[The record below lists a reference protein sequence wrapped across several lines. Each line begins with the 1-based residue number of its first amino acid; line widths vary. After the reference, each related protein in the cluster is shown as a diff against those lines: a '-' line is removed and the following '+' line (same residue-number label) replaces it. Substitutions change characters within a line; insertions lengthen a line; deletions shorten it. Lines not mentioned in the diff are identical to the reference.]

1 MPFLYSRVGTGHA
14 RAPTIFRK
22 VYADLQGVEDVAPP
36 YLQLPLRSR
45 FASADKFGV
54 NAELDD
60 LAVAPYR
67 MTMGASF
74 SMARAIEIRCFSPP
88 ERLAPPSPMTVL

>member
-14 RAPTIFRK
+14 WAPTIFRK
-22 VYADLQGVEDVAPP
+22 VCADLRGVEDAAPP
-36 YLQLPLRSR
+36 YLQLPPRSR

-60 LAVAPYR
+60 LAVYR

-74 SMARAIEIRCFSPP
+74 SMARPIEIRCFSPQ